1 MYTSKRS
8 APRSGGRSFSKSNAS
23 SASDKSVGTQ
33 RRSRSGGP
41 SRSSGS
47 RNSSGSS
54 RPSSS
59 TESFPRRSFSSSSPS
74 RSSTGSREGSSFSS
88 SHRPSSGGSSFG
100 RNSNSSSRPFSR
112 SSGVRGRGGSRR
124 NGGGG
129 KRGERIDISK
139 FINKSENIELTPEYV
154 PTHKFADFV
163 IENVLKD
170 SIIKK
175 GFVNPTIIQD
185 QAIPPALKGSDVV
198 GIADTG
204 SGKTA
209 AFLIPT
215 INKML
220 KDRKQQAII
229 LAPTRE
235 LAIQIEN
242 ELRKFVE
249 GLGITSVT
257 CVGGMPI
264 GRQISQLYKF
274 QNFIIGTPGRLK
286 DLIDRKKINLST
298 FNTIVLDEA
307 DRMLD
312 MGFIDDMRFLMG
324 MMPAERQTL
333 FFSAT
338 LSSDI
343 ERLIGEFLNKPITIS
358 VKSRDTSKNVDQDIV
373 RVPRGKNK
381 IEVLHELL
389 IKPDF
394 EKVIIFGKT
403 KHGVEQL
410 AKDLITRG
418 FKAESIHGD
427 KNHGRRQFALRTFTE
442 GRSQVLVATDVAARG
457 LDISGVSHVINYEI
471 PQTYT
476 DYIHR
481 IGRTGRGNKKGF
493 ALTFVDEGIAEKSDR
508 GRTPRTTGG
517 HSSGRNSSGGGY
529 SRPAFRGSK
538 SRGNSQRGR

>member
-1 MYTSKRS
+1 
-8 APRSGGRSFSKSNAS
+8 
-23 SASDKSVGTQ
+23 
-33 RRSRSGGP
+33 
-41 SRSSGS
+41 
-47 RNSSGSS
+47 
-54 RPSSS
+54 
-59 TESFPRRSFSSSSPS
+59 
-74 RSSTGSREGSSFSS
+74 
-88 SHRPSSGGSSFG
+88 
-100 RNSNSSSRPFSR
+100 
-112 SSGVRGRGGSRR
+112 
-124 NGGGG
+124 
-129 KRGERIDISK
+129 
-139 FINKSENIELTPEYV
+139 
-154 PTHKFADFV
+154 
-163 IENVLKD
+163 
-170 SIIKK
+170 
-175 GFVNPTIIQD
+175 
-185 QAIPPALKGSDVV
+185 
-198 GIADTG
+198 
-204 SGKTA
+204 
-209 AFLIPT
+209 
-215 INKML
+215 
-220 KDRKQQAII
+220 
-229 LAPTRE
+229 
-235 LAIQIEN
+235 
-242 ELRKFVE
+242 
-249 GLGITSVT
+249 
-257 CVGGMPI
+257 
-264 GRQISQLYKF
+264 
-274 QNFIIGTPGRLK
+274 LK

-493 ALTFVDEGIAEKSDR
+493 ALTFVDEGIAEKSDK

-538 SRGNSQRGR
+538 NRGTSQRGR